1 MIVQLIKS
9 VPFSIFLI
17 KPVAE
22 YISSTRAFIIIN
34 QVLTRTFFKK
44 QKISRICPIP
54 RVNKPERLTDY
65 RPISI
70 LPILSKVYE
79 KVLLHE
85 MSLSTKKKIIY
96 HHYHSGYRK
105 KHSTL
110 TILIKLQGYIERA
123 MKIGEVTLSVFVDS
137 SEAFDAI
144 KFNILLQKLHS
155 LHFSKNFL
163 YLILNIFIRNGKI
176 VWKHWSYC

>member
-1 MIVQLIKS
+1 
-9 VPFSIFLI
+9 
-17 KPVAE
+17 
-22 YISSTRAFIIIN
+22 
-34 QVLTRTFFKK
+34 
-44 QKISRICPIP
+44 
-54 RVNKPERLTDY
+54 
-65 RPISI
+65 
-70 LPILSKVYE
+70 
-79 KVLLHE
+79 

-176 VWKHWSYC
+176 VWKHWSYCWYFRLNLQYLGWSYRAYIKTAKIVTFVRNCFVKMTLRQF